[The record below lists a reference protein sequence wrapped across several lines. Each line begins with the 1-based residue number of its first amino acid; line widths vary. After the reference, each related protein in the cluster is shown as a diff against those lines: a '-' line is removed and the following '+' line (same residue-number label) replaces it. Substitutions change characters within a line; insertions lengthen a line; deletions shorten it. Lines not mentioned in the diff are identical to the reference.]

1 MRGIVVGAVLSVF
14 LWTVLAW
21 TVVSACTWLDAPL
34 FSASVTALMGSL
46 ACINFAAIAAAI
58 WLAAICANEEC
69 QDVSFSESVR
79 VD

>member
-58 WLAAICANEEC
+58 WLAAICADEEQ
-69 QDVSFSESVR
+69 QDAIAFTPMR
-79 VD
+79 ID